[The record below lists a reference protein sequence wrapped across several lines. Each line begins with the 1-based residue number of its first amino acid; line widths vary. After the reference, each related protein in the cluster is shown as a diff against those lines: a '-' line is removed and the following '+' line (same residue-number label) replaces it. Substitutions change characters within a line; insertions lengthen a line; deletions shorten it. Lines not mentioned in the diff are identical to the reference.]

1 MSTEVLLAGFGLALI
16 LEGLLPLLAPRAWRE
31 AFSQLLQLQNGQIR
45 FFGLLA
51 LGAGLLLLWLA

>member
-1 MSTEVLLAGFGLALI
+1 MSTEVLLAGLGLALI
-16 LEGLLPLLAPRAWRE
+16 LEGLLPFLAPRAWRE